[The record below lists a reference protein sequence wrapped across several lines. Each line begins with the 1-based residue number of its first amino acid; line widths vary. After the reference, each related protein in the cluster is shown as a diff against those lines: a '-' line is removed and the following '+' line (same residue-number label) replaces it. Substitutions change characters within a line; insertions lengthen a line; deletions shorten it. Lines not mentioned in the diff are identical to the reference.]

1 MSKIAAAS
9 EEDTNTTGT
18 TTTSCTFT
26 NTNTTTTIFG
36 NGEKDLDKM
45 VVLSINEKE
54 LPTHTMS
61 IDEGSAGGRGSP
73 VSNAIKAK
81 ATRIICTSTEST
93 LNLNELDTFL
103 NYNIHQASQVKQ
115 PWNKLTRHE
124 RISMLGVYSRRYLEE
139 NNLSMEQEPMLQ
151 EYLTSAMDKKRLSKV
166 KEIIYD
172 KDKQIIT
179 SIPIL
184 SYNTVNKRFTLKRL
198 DKRQSTIKSLTPKKN
213 RSLSNGTK
221 SENGRKGI

>member
-1 MSKIAAAS
+1 MSKIAAS
-9 EEDTNTTGT
+9 KEDTNTTGT
-18 TTTSCTFT
+18 STSTSSTF
-26 NTNTTTTIFG
+26 TNTTTTIFG

-54 LPTHTMS
+54 LPTMS

-81 ATRIICTSTEST
+81 ATRIMCTSTEST

-103 NYNIHQASQVKQ
+103 NNNIHQASQVKQ

-139 NNLSMEQEPMLQ
+139 NNLSMDEEPMLH

-213 RSLSNGTK
+213 SSLSKGTK

>member
-1 MSKIAAAS
+1 MSKIAAS

-18 TTTSCTFT
+18 STSCTF
-26 NTNTTTTIFG
+26 TNTTTTIFG
-36 NGEKDLDKM
+36 NREKDLDKM

-54 LPTHTMS
+54 LPTMT
-61 IDEGSAGGRGSP
+61 IDDGSAGGRGSP

-81 ATRIICTSTEST
+81 TKAKTTPIMRTSNEST
-93 LNLNELDTFL
+93 LNLNEWDTFL
-103 NYNIHQASQVKQ
+103 NDSIHQASQVKQ

-124 RISMLGVYSRRYLEE
+124 RINMLGVFSRRYLEE
-139 NNLSMEQEPMLQ
+139 NNLSMEEEPMLY
-151 EYLTSAMDKKRLSKV
+151 EYLTAAMDKKRLSKV

-213 RSLSNGTK
+213 RSLSNGSK

>member
-1 MSKIAAAS
+1 MSKIAAS
-9 EEDTNTTGT
+9 KEDTNTTGT
-18 TTTSCTFT
+18 STSTSSTF
-26 NTNTTTTIFG
+26 TNTTTTIFG

-54 LPTHTMS
+54 LS

-103 NYNIHQASQVKQ
+103 NNNIHQASQVKQ

-139 NNLSMEQEPMLQ
+139 NNLSMDEEPMLH
-151 EYLTSAMDKKRLSKV
+151 EYLTSTMDKKRLSKV

-213 RSLSNGTK
+213 SSLSKGTK